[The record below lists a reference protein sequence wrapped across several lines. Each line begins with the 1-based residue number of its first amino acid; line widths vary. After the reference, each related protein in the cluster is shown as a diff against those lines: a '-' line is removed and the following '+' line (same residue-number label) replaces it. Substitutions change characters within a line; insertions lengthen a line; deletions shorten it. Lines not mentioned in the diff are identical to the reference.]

1 MPKLRSKQRVTKPK
15 TKTGGGR
22 QLELDLMTPDGRA
35 YLRSALAAQ
44 RSTESTWRGMSAVP
58 PGSLVEHIITEFTE
72 KTNIPLEIPFWTFM
86 HYVSGFLV
94 SREVKISVAG
104 KLIEADIWSIIL
116 ADSGAGKTWT
126 SNAIGRPIEN
136 PGAIDITGAA
146 GAAAWLAALSKA
158 GGRGLWQ
165 RDEFF
170 QFLRLLDDDGPMS
183 EVKDYLLRIY
193 DNGRIERSTKKDS
206 VVVENPAISI
216 LGFTATDPFVN
227 GMSVDSLVDGFA
239 QRFSYILAKTDL
251 NRHFRDYPIWSVDDS
266 SWRGDWA
273 DLVADVLPEYVASD
287 RALATFERTYRGS
300 VKAEVPESFYRRILW
315 RAHKYALVYHIVRGA
330 ASDPVVTDE
339 DYGWAAR
346 AITLHLSDAGEV
358 IDMTAGGQLGKIVA
372 AAEATILKMKGR
384 GMPITARNLIQQC
397 SAIKSAGEARFCF
410 ETLGIEEHQ
419 KNGKGSGKQKLS
431 DDQISAANANAAAL
445 FNDVTDEVAPKPKVD
460 IKRRMPR

>member
-1 MPKLRSKQRVTKPK
+1 MPKLKSKQRVTTPRSQA
-15 TKTGGGR
+15 GR
-22 QLELDLMTPDGRA
+22 QLELDLLTSDGRA

-58 PGSLVEHIITEFTE
+58 PGSLVEHIIAEFSE

-146 GAAAWLAALSKA
+146 GAAAWLTALSKA

-193 DNGRIERSTKKDS
+193 DNSRIERSTKKDS
-206 VVVENPAISI
+206 VVVDNPAISI

-251 NRHFRDYPIWSVDDS
+251 NRNFRDYPIWSVDDS
-266 SWRGDWA
+266 SWRSEWM
-273 DLVADVLPEYVASD
+273 DLVADVLPQYVASD
-287 RALATFERTYRGS
+287 RALAVFERTYRAS

-330 ASDPVVTDE
+330 AADPVVTDE

-346 AITLHLSDAGEV
+346 AITLHLSDAGEI
-358 IDMTAGGQLGKIVA
+358 IDMTAGGLLGKIVA
-372 AAEATILKMKGR
+372 AAEATLVKMKER

-397 SAIKSAGEARFCF
+397 SAIRNASEARFCF
-410 ETLGIEEHQ
+410 ETLGIAEQ
-419 KNGKGSGKQKLS
+419 TL
-431 DDQISAANANAAAL
+431 I
-445 FNDVTDEVAPKPKVD
+445 APRKKPVS
-460 IKRRMPR
+460 